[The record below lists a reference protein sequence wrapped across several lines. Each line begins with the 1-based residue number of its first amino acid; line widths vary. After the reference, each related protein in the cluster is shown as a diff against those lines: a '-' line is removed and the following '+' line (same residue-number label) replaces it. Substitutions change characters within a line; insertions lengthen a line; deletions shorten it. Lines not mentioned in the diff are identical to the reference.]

1 MIILPNNVFRIS
13 IETCCMTL
21 LSSILVGCESIT
33 SIEGTP
39 KIVQSIDGD
48 NTENDESSGSNSS
61 NDLDTILEEI
71 HSSQDLYDNTGLDD
85 VRDDLDGS
93 FCDDVSEE
101 YENVPGAVSY
111 FTGIYTSSQGEVSEQ
126 ETWYGIE
133 EWVLIPNTAWE
144 EIQSE
149 TCYVVWS
156 TVASRTE
163 IETCLG
169 CSLAMEVTASINY
182 DETTCPEEIWNYAEY
197 ISWQADYEI
206 ALVGNISMFYYNSG
220 TFLGMGSANNSA
232 FNFLTDPKC
241 AWF

>member
-1 MIILPNNVFRIS
+1 
-13 IETCCMTL
+13 MTL

>member
-1 MIILPNNVFRIS
+1 MLMLKNNVFRIS
-13 IETCCMTL
+13 IDICCTIL
-21 LSSILVGCESIT
+21 FCSIFVGCEPST
-33 SIEGTP
+33 PTEGTP
-39 KIVQSIDGD
+39 KIVESIDVEDTESNASNESDSSD
-48 NTENDESSGSNSS
+48 N
-61 NDLDTILEEI
+61 LDVILEDI
-71 HSSQDLYDNTGLDD
+71 NSSQDLYDNTGLDD

-101 YENVPGAVSY
+101 YESVPGAVSY

-144 EIQSE
+144 VIQSE
-149 TCYVVWS
+149 TCYVVWN
-156 TVASRTE
+156 TVARRVE
-163 IETCLG
+163 VETCLG

-206 ALVGNISMFYYNSG
+206 ALVGDISMFYYNSG
-220 TFLGMGSANNSA
+220 TFLGMGSANNAA